1 MSDQLAKKLL
11 IKPGHRILVR
21 NAPAGYLENLE
32 PLPEGVQLAM
42 TMDGRFDVV
51 LQFVNHKVDVDAQ
64 ALESVLAA
72 REGGVVWMAYPKRS
86 KTVQTDINRDAGWDV
101 LWQAGWVGIS
111 IIAIDDAWSALRFRP
126 EKDVKRKSDS
136 IFLKK

>member
-1 MSDQLAKKLL
+1 MVTKGAKLMSDQLAKKLL

-64 ALESVLAA
+64 AVESVLAA
-72 REGGVVWMAYPKRS
+72 RAGGGGGVGSPKRS
-86 KTVQTDINRDAGWDV
+86 QTG
-101 LWQAGWVGIS
+101 QT
-111 IIAIDDAWSALRFRP
+111 
-126 EKDVKRKSDS
+126 
-136 IFLKK
+136 